1 MKTLLSLFSWDCR
14 MQYRYG
20 FWLAGLVVTVVWAA
34 LLYPLPADL
43 QRTWLP
49 CVLYFDVATMGMMF
63 VAGLLFFERKQGV
76 IDALVATPLPTPT
89 WLLSKLLSLTLLA
102 TVVAC
107 ALVLLT
113 IGWRAAWL
121 RLVPA
126 FALSAALFT
135 LLGFLA
141 AARYGNVTGFL
152 TFFAIVGLPLA
163 LPVAYY
169 FGVLRHPLLW
179 LNPAQPTVVLIRQA
193 FRPGAAS
200 PAELWASVLLAAGWT
215 LLGLWLSAR
224 HFHRHVSWRRGAR

>member
-1 MKTLLSLFSWDCR
+1 

-43 QRTWLP
+43 QETWLP
-49 CVLYFDVATMGMMF
+49 CVLYFDVATVGMMF
-63 VAGLLFFERKQGV
+63 MAGLLFFERKQGV

-102 TVVAC
+102 TAIAC

-113 IGWRAAWL
+113 IGGRVAWL
-121 RLVPA
+121 QLFPA

-135 LLGFLA
+135 LMGFLA

-163 LPVAYY
+163 LPMASY
-169 FGVLRHPLLW
+169 FGVVRHPLLW
-179 LNPAQPTVVLIRQA
+179 LNPAQPTIVLIQQA
-193 FRPGAAS
+193 FEPRSVS
-200 PAELWASVLLAAGWT
+200 PVELWTSALLAAAWAV
-215 LLGLWLSAR
+215 LGFWLSIR
-224 HFHRHVSWRRGAR
+224 HFHRHVSGRRGAR